1 MYSNIQSQINSNIAR
16 TWLIMA
22 FFVSLVTATV
32 YIISQIL
39 GLGQNGL
46 ILSFIISAIMSLGS
60 YFMGDKMVLSMHGA
74 KLATQAEFPEYFSVT
89 HDLARKAGLPMPK
102 LYIIQSSGQNAFATG
117 RDPNHSVVCA
127 TTGILQTLNRGELA
141 GVLGHEL
148 SHVKNRDIL
157 LMTVVSILLGLL
169 SSSINMARYG
179 SIFGSN
185 RNREDNNNPIFG
197 LLSVFLIIFAPI
209 FATLIQLAISRQ
221 REFLADASSAALTHD
236 PEGLISALKKISQ
249 DPTEF
254 TQAQS
259 ATASMYIVNPFSSS
273 KLMNLF
279 STHPP
284 IADRIQALRQME

>member
-1 MYSNIQSQINSNIAR
+1 
-16 TWLIMA
+16 
-22 FFVSLVTATV
+22 
-32 YIISQIL
+32 
-39 GLGQNGL
+39 
-46 ILSFIISAIMSLGS
+46 MSLGS

-127 TTGILQTLNRGELA
+127 TTGILQTLNREELA

-157 LMTVVSILLGLL
+157 LMTVVSILLGLF

-284 IADRIQALRQME
+284 ISDRIQALRQME